1 MNLWSADAGAGGAET
16 SVVASNMLGGRGAAC
31 ARPAAAAARRAAR
44 SASDSGVRSGQR
56 WTAWSMPL
64 AVLTALEAEPKAPGL
79 TIVLKQG
86 KKEQQASVVCAED
99 GAEQKSW
106 R

>member
-1 MNLWSADAGAGGAET
+1 
-16 SVVASNMLGGRGAAC
+16 
-31 ARPAAAAARRAAR
+31 
-44 SASDSGVRSGQR
+44 
-56 WTAWSMPL
+56 MPL

-86 KKEQQASVVCAED
+86 KKEQQASVVRAED